1 MQVFGTLNFQ
11 ALRPKGTLP
20 ARAQD
25 HFENKETIMEKLK
38 KSTAFEGSQGPVVLV
53 IMDGVGIGKTPECDF
68 VEIANTPNLD
78 WLRGNAVYTEIK
90 AHGKA
95 VGLPDDGDMG
105 NSEVGHNAIGC
116 GRVFA
121 QGAALV
127 NQAIRTGSMYDGEVW
142 KELIEN
148 VKTNSSALHFIGLFS
163 DGNVHSNLNHLEA
176 MLKKA
181 KEQGVTKARVH
192 ALIDGRDVPPT
203 SALEY
208 VDRFDTFL
216 DNINADG
223 TVDYCIASGGGR
235 MNITMDRYNANWD
248 MVKRGWDAHVKA
260 EGRKFSSMRGAIETF
275 RSEKEGILDQ
285 DLPAFVIERD
295 GKPVGPVSDGDSV
308 IFFNFRG
315 DRSLEITKAFE
326 AENLTEFDRG
336 PKPNV
341 KYAGMMQY
349 DGDLGVPEKYLV
361 TPPAID
367 CTMSE
372 YLSKAGVRQLAISET
387 QKFGHVT
394 YFFNGNNSGKFETE
408 TWKEILSDVC
418 PFEDAPRMKAAEIT
432 EEVVNAIKSGEY
444 KFIRLNYPNGDMVGH
459 TGVFEAVKTAVEAV
473 DEGVGRIMEALKETN
488 GIMVC
493 SADHGNS
500 DDMCELDKKT
510 GEPKKDEKGR
520 LKPKTAHSL
529 NPVPAFV
536 YDPSGVSKVRKSDV
550 QDAGIANLA
559 ATCITLLGYEPPADY
574 TPSLVTVG

>member
-1 MQVFGTLNFQ
+1 MG
-11 ALRPKGTLP
+11 
-20 ARAQD
+20 
-25 HFENKETIMEKLK
+25 KLK
-38 KSTAFEGSQGPVVLV
+38 KSTVFEGPEGPVVLV
-53 IMDGVGIGKTPECDF
+53 IMDGVGIGKCPECDY
-68 VEIANTPNLD
+68 VKIANTPNLD
-78 WLRGNAVYTEIK
+78 WLRENAVYTEVK

-127 NQAIRTGSMYDGEVW
+127 GEAIKTGSMFEGDIW
-142 KELIEN
+142 KELVAN
-148 VKTNSSALHFIGLFS
+148 AKDNDSALHFIGLFS
-163 DGNVHSNLNHLEA
+163 DGNVHSNINHLEA
-176 MLKKA
+176 MLRKA
-181 KEQGVTKARVH
+181 KEEGVKKVRVH

-203 SALEY
+203 SVLEY
-208 VDRFDTFL
+208 VDRFDAFL
-216 DNINADG
+216 ADINADG

-235 MNITMDRYNANWD
+235 MNITMDRYNADWS
-248 MVKRGWDAHVKA
+248 MVERGWNAHVKA
-260 EGRKFSSMRGAIETF
+260 EGRKFATMREAVETF

-295 GKPVGPVSDGDSV
+295 GAPVGPIVDNDSV

-326 AENLTEFDRG
+326 ADELTEFDRG

-361 TPPAID
+361 SPPAID
-367 CTMSE
+367 RTMSE
-372 YLSKAGVRQLAISET
+372 YLSASGVKQLGISET
-387 QKFGHVT
+387 QKYGHVT
-394 YFFNGNNSGKFETE
+394 YFFNGNDSGKFETE
-408 TWKEILSDVC
+408 TWKEIPSDVC
-418 PFEDAPRMKAAEIT
+418 PFENAPRMKADEIT
-432 EEVVNAIKSGEY
+432 EEVVKAIKGGEY
-444 KFIRLNYPNGDMVGH
+444 NFIRLNYPNGDMVGH

-473 DEGVGRIMEALKETN
+473 DEGVGKIMEALKEVN

-500 DDMCELDKKT
+500 DDMCEVDKKT
-510 GEPKKDEKGR
+510 GKPKLDEKGKF
-520 LKPKTAHSL
+520 KPKTAHSL
-529 NPVPAFV
+529 NPVPAIVF
-536 YDPSGVSKVRKSDV
+536 DPSGVSKARKADV
-550 QDAGIANLA
+550 ADAGIANLA

-574 TPSLVTVG
+574 TPSLVDVG